1 MPIVRTEAQNKRNQE
16 NGVVNNQVPSLQ
28 QIFSGLPQSKPFT
41 VVPSDQSQPQPQNVV
56 NIANTIAN
64 GGNNQISE

>member
-16 NGVVNNQVPSLQ
+16 KGVVNNQVPSLQ

-64 GGNNQISE
+64 GGNNRISE